1 MNDHSRQK
9 FIGMSNGFGYP
20 RPMSSHQSDPQLG
33 PLAHIQSLPSALAGR
48 VAARGRSL
56 VAEAIAAEGLKL
68 QHNAV
73 LAAVAQEGPL
83 AQADL
88 VRRLGFDAKDV
99 VLLLNHLEAEGL
111 LVREP
116 DPRDR
121 RKNAVTATPEGLR
134 VLLRCA
140 RLADEANERLL
151 APLDPAE
158 RTTLLALLTRVAWA
172 DQ

>member
-1 MNDHSRQK
+1 
-9 FIGMSNGFGYP
+9 MSE
-20 RPMSSHQSDPQLG
+20 SDLPSG
-33 PLAHIQSLPSALAGR
+33 ALAHLRSLPSWLAGQ

-68 QHNAV
+68 QHHAV
-73 LAAVAQEGPL
+73 LAALADEGPL

-99 VLLLNHLEAEGL
+99 VLMLNHLERVGL

-121 RKNAVTATPEGLR
+121 RKNAVTLTPDGAGTVE
-134 VLLRCA
+134 RCA
-140 RLADEANERLL
+140 ALADAANERLL
-151 APLDPAE
+151 APLSSDE
-158 RTTLLALLTRVAWA
+158 RRVLMSLLARVHEG
-172 DQ
+172 

>member
-1 MNDHSRQK
+1 MAQTQ
-9 FIGMSNGFGYP
+9 P
-20 RPMSSHQSDPQLG
+20 DPQPVPVG
-33 PLAHIQSLPSALAGR
+33 ALAHIQTLPSWLVGR

-56 VAEAIAAEGLKL
+56 VAEAIAGEGLKL
-68 QHNAV
+68 QHHAL
-73 LAAVAQEGPL
+73 LAAVADDGPL

-99 VLLLNHLEAEGL
+99 VLMLNHLEGQGL

-121 RKNAVTATPEGLR
+121 RKNAVTATPPGRRTLE
-134 VLLRCA
+134 RCA

-151 APLDPAE
+151 APLDPEE
-158 RTTLLALLTRVAWA
+158 RRTLLALLARV
-172 DQ
+172 QQG